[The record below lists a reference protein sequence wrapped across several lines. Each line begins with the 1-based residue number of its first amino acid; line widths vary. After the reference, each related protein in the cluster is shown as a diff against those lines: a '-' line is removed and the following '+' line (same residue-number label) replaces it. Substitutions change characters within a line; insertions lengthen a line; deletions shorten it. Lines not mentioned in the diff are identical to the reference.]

1 VTLRTRL
8 LLAFLTLAL
17 VPTVVLALFALDRLG
32 RAIEL
37 WNAPGVD
44 HALESA
50 LETTKASVSRM
61 EAIALAQ
68 AEEWAARLPDEG
80 PGAAERK
87 AAQAALRANGLDFLQ
102 VYRRADPQGAG
113 PWQRVEDLRP
123 SGVLAVTPLDVGT
136 EIDAALSRDRILRSS
151 SGALAGLALE
161 GGRRV
166 VVVGIQLPPDFFT
179 EVERVGDGMSFYRR
193 FRVVRDVSRIYTVV
207 LVIALAALLVGISA
221 WASALLAR
229 DMTRPLD
236 QLGDAVERVAAG
248 DLAVRVDARG
258 ATEVARLGARFN
270 DMAAR
275 LGAAQAALLQAEREA
290 AWREVAR
297 RLAHEFKNILTPMS
311 LSLHRLQ
318 RRADVVPEPH
328 RGPVAE
334 SLESFDDGVRQ
345 LSRLAAQFSQYA
357 RLPEPRLEATDLT
370 RIVREAVRL
379 HEHEGVEVRVVES
392 AQPVWVK
399 GDGLLLSRAIHNL
412 VLNACEASGRSGVV
426 EVCTVPAASE
436 GAVEVKDRGPGL
448 APEVR
453 NRLFEPY
460 VSTKNRGSGLGLS
473 LVRDVALQHGGRITL
488 EDREGGGT
496 LARLVLPRLATPTED
511 GSA

>member
-1 VTLRTRL
+1 MTLRTRL

-61 EAIALAQ
+61 EATTLAQ
-68 AEEWAARLPDEG
+68 AEEWAARLPSTGMTADQRVAVQNG
-80 PGAAERK
+80 
-87 AAQAALRANGLDFLQ
+87 LRATGLDFLQ
-102 VYRRADPQGAG
+102 VYRRASAAPGG
-113 PWQRVEDLRP
+113 WRRVEDLRP
-123 SGVLAVTPLDVGT
+123 TGVLAVTSIDVGDDI
-136 EIDAALSRDRILRSS
+136 EAALAANRVLRSPQ
-151 SGALAGLALE
+151 GVLAGVAPQGDQTL
-161 GGRRV
+161 
-166 VVVGIQLPPDFFT
+166 VVVGMKLSPGFFA

-193 FRVVRDVSRIYTVV
+193 FGVVRDVSRIYTVV
-207 LVIALAALLVGISA
+207 LVVGLVAILVALSA
-221 WASALLAR
+221 WASARLAR
-229 DMTRPLD
+229 EMTRPLD
-236 QLGDAVERVAAG
+236 QLGEAVERVAAG
-248 DLAVRVDARG
+248 DLATRVEASG
-258 ATEVARLGARFN
+258 AAEVARLGNRFN

-275 LGAAQAALLQAEREA
+275 LGAAQTALLQAEREA

-334 SLESFDDGVRQ
+334 SLEAFDGGVRQ
-345 LSRLAAQFSQYA
+345 LSQLASQFSQYA
-357 RLPEPRLEATDLT
+357 RLPEPRLERTDLAKVT
-370 RIVREAVRL
+370 REAMRL
-379 HEHEGVEVRVVES
+379 HEHEGVELRIEES
-392 AQPVWVK
+392 PVALWVK
-399 GDGLLLSRAIHNL
+399 GDSLLLSRAIHNL
-412 VLNACEASGRSGVV
+412 VLNACEASAEGGTVEIRTVTDGEEATV
-426 EVCTVPAASE
+426 EVA
-436 GAVEVKDRGPGL
+436 DRGPGL

-453 NRLFEPY
+453 RRLFEPY

-473 LVRDVALQHGGRITL
+473 LVRDVALQHHGRITL

-496 LARLVLPRLATPTED
+496 RARLALPRLEPSTED